1 MSSIFDRAIAVGQ
14 RQLRRVAAGPASYVR
29 LAGGDPTAITARKA
43 FVRDEQLGEMNV
55 PVRVER
61 WRFTFD
67 AASLVADGQ
76 VVRPQEG
83 DEIHVIVGTETI
95 VYRATPA
102 GDGKPCW
109 GWNDSAE
116 REIFVDTVN
125 YDEG

>member
-1 MSSIFDRAIAVGQ
+1 MAVGQ

-43 FVRDEQLGEMNV
+43 FVRDEQIGEMNV

-67 AASLVADGQ
+67 AGSLVADGQ
-76 VVRPQEG
+76 IVRPAEG

-102 GDGKPCW
+102 GDRKACW

-116 REIFVDTVN
+116 QELFVDTVN

>member
-1 MSSIFDRAIAVGQ
+1 MSIFDRAMAVGQ

-29 LAGGDPTAITARKA
+29 LAGGDPIPITARKA

-61 WRFTFD
+61 WRLTFD

-83 DEIHVIVGTETI
+83 DEIHVIVGTQTL
-95 VYRATPA
+95 VYRATPP

-109 GWNDSAE
+109 GWNDSAG